1 MSKQVRFRR
10 GTTAQHTSFTGALA
24 EVTVD
29 TDKKVAVVH
38 NASTVGGVPLLRED
52 RPRGFTKTEIITT
65 TGQIWTSTGKTDL
78 KRIRVTC
85 YGGGGGGTNSNTNAG
100 GGGAGGYGFITLDVA
115 TAPVSANVTCTIGG
129 GGATG
134 ATGGTTSFGSYI
146 SSSGGSPGAGT
157 KGGQG
162 GSCSGGSGAV
172 GAVNGQAVNMG
183 AQAGSNSW
191 QGTYYVGYT
200 YNPNTGTSYSW
211 NSIAHATGGG
221 PGGARYGAAAMG
233 IRGGG
238 GAPTAS
244 GAQGCII
251 VEEIYGFV

>member
-10 GTTAQHTSFTGALA
+10 GTTAQHTAFTGALA

-38 NASTVGGVPLLRED
+38 NASTAGGVPLLRED
-52 RPRGFTKTEIITT
+52 RPRGFTKVEIITT
-65 TGQIWTSTGKTDL
+65 SGQNWLSTGKTDL
-78 KRIRVTC
+78 KRVRVTC

-100 GGGAGGYGFITLDVA
+100 GGGAGGHAVRILEFSELSGSV
-115 TAPVSANVTCTIGG
+115 VCTIGG
-129 GGATG
+129 GGSTG

-146 SSSGGSPGAGT
+146 TATGGSPGQGSRV
-157 KGGQG
+157 GGQG
-162 GSCSGGSGAV
+162 GGVSGTNV
-172 GAVNGQAVNMG
+172 YNFG
-183 AQAGSNSW
+183 AQGGSNSM
-191 QGTYYVGYT
+191 QGSFTTGAGA
-200 YNPNTGTSYSW
+200 NPNAGNTYSY

-221 PGGARYGAAAMG
+221 PGGARYGTAAMG

-238 GAPTAS
+238 GSPTLS